1 MKIKLPILDLREFTV
16 LQQEIKVKEEFYEFL
31 DEVIKYKMHQTQ
43 ENYENKAEETFDLL
57 QAVLGC
63 LVNFGKNELNR
74 ISQKHYNK
82 LQSRDRKIIGNI
94 NITVEV
100 NENE

>member
-57 QAVLGC
+57 QTVLGC
-63 LVNFGKNELNR
+63 LVNFYEVNELNR

-100 NENE
+100 ENE